1 MALPKRRHSKARTG
15 NRRSWWK
22 ARRLPLAVCAYCQAV
37 VLAHNACPECG
48 YYGGSKVDHTV
59 KEKEKK
65 KE

>member
-1 MALPKRRHSKARTG
+1 M
-15 NRRSWWK
+15 
-22 ARRLPLAVCAYCQAV
+22 PLAVCAYCQAV